1 MWTLSL
7 LLVYSYSISLSP
19 VAGAKV
25 LGVPPD
31 RQQLYIPGEDDK
43 WRCLNN
49 SEIELDFSQINDG
62 VCDCPDGSDEP
73 GTAAC
78 GETLEHRLFYCE
90 NEGFIPR
97 FIRGSL
103 VGDGVCDCC
112 DCSDEKLSDADVV
125 IQNTCA
131 DLAQKFDQI
140 VETEFNNYEL
150 GKQALIDLFN
160 TFEVPY
166 SINGTVI
173 GPNGSLSKM
182 TELEEDIAGLKLSRE
197 TTKSMLNKTREN
209 YLSKLEREDPL
220 LFQFERIDFEY
231 LSKIIN
237 ATYERIA
244 TINSAYV
251 DIVELLKEL
260 ARGHSPSAGDLVVN
274 KNMRDF
280 NLKLQDPETQKL
292 IADPNLDMEQLDQ
305 INEYLNV
312 ELPRVFWTRESKF
325 PVGYVINKAKF
336 VESLIKGKTDYTEK
350 VKSHIAFFTGLMDD
364 IRDKFTISTQ
374 NDAVERAIIA
384 YENYQEKYSE
394 LLSATKLELPK
405 QFVAEFD
412 RLCTVVQ
419 DVVPKLELEVHGEG
433 EDEGSGSRAHRRKGS
448 GFWGLFRNN
457 PLFGLLLTDPESLRK
472 QISEYTAQLKVIDV
486 TIKERELELEQL
498 KLLEESEEKVAAD
511 VGLTRK
517 EHMALKQLTELLEK
531 IHPPKSCIGD
541 VSGGYEYHLCYNP
554 LEQGRLIQI
563 EDKPAG
569 KRVVLGEFSG
579 MYFDKAARLR
589 AFLNHMRMDHVESDI
604 LPHLSSDSDKI
615 GEKTYFFRELEKT
628 DSGLV
633 IEYTH
638 GARCWNGPLRSAKV
652 FFSCS
657 DKFAID
663 RVYETTRCE
672 YVIDASGPIG
682 CNLNFAYEA
691 HKG

>member
-7 LLVYSYSISLSP
+7 LIVYAYSISLSSA
-19 VAGAKV
+19 VVAKV

-31 RQQLYIPGEDDK
+31 RQKLYSPGEDNK

-49 SEIELDFSQINDG
+49 PEIELDFSQINDG

-78 GETLEHRLFYCE
+78 GETLEHSLFYCE

-112 DCSDEKLSDADVV
+112 DCSDEKLSNADVV

-131 DLAQKFDQI
+131 DLAQRFDQI
-140 VETEFNNYEL
+140 TETELSSYEM
-150 GKQALIDLFN
+150 GKRALIDLFN

-166 SINGTVI
+166 SINGTII

-197 TTKSMLNKTREN
+197 TTESMLNKTREN
-209 YLSKLEREDPL
+209 YFSKLEREDPL
-220 LFQFERIDFEY
+220 LFQFERIDFQY
-231 LSKIIN
+231 LSKTIN
-237 ATYERIA
+237 TTYAKIEA
-244 TINSAYV
+244 INSAYV

-292 IADPNLDMEQLDQ
+292 AADPNLDMEQLDQ

-312 ELPRVFWTRESKF
+312 ELPKIFWTRESKF
-325 PVGYVINKAKF
+325 PVEYIVNKAKF

-350 VKSHIAFFTGLMDD
+350 VKNHIAFFTGLMDD
-364 IRDKFTISTQ
+364 IKDKFTISTQ

-394 LLSATKLELPK
+394 LLGATKLELPK
-405 QFVAEFD
+405 QFVTEFD
-412 RLCTVVQ
+412 RLCKVVQ
-419 DVVPKLELEVHGEG
+419 DVVPKLELEIRGEG
-433 EDEGSGSRAHRRKGS
+433 EDEGSGGRTRHRKGS
-448 GFWGLFRNN
+448 GFWGLFTNN
-457 PLFGLLLTDPESLRK
+457 PLFGFLMTDLESLRK

-498 KLLEESEEKVAAD
+498 RLLEESEEKVAAD
-511 VGLTRK
+511 VGLTRE
-517 EHMALKQLTELLEK
+517 EHVALKQLTELLEK
-531 IHPPKSCIGD
+531 IHPPKSCIGE
-541 VSGGYEYHLCYNP
+541 VTGGYEYHLCYNP
-554 LEQGRLIQI
+554 LEKGRLIQI

-569 KRVVLGEFSG
+569 KRVLLGEFSG
-579 MYFDKAARLR
+579 MYFDKAARLH

-604 LPHLSSDSDKI
+604 LSHLSNDSVKV
-615 GEKTYFFRELEKT
+615 GERTYFFRGLETT

-633 IEYTH
+633 IEYK
-638 GARCWNGPLRSAKV
+638 GGQRCWNGPLRSAKV

-657 DKFAID
+657 DKFTID

-691 HKG
+691 HKS